1 MPSDYDI
8 AAAREAARRAKAN
21 STSDWW
27 TAVEKG
33 EQTRMK
39 QLLAD
44 GQDVNAQDATC
55 EWPAL
60 YYAAWKN
67 RLWQAELLLASG
79 ADVALQSR
87 EGDTAVH
94 IAAMYGSLSMLTLM
108 LSSKVVDSKNERGLT
123 PLDLAKQK
131 RKFECVGAL
140 QKALGQPL
148 SAEVTSP
155 PPPLPENWLE
165 SDYGNGKNFFFN
177 PFSGETLETRPPP
190 DYVAKK

>member
-123 PLDLAKQK
+123 PLDLAKQASASSASLRLPSNPSIHRPPSPPPQK

-140 QKALGQPL
+140 QKAPPW
-148 SAEVTSP
+148 SATP
-155 PPPLPENWLE
+155 HHLTTRAPTATLP
-165 SDYGNGKNFFFN
+165 SV
-177 PFSGETLETRPPP
+177 P
-190 DYVAKK
+190 

>member
-1 MPSDYDI
+1 
-8 AAAREAARRAKAN
+8 
-21 STSDWW
+21 
-27 TAVEKG
+27 
-33 EQTRMK
+33 MK

-123 PLDLAKQK
+123 PLDLAKQASASSAQP
-131 RKFECVGAL
+131 AL
-140 QKALGQPL
+140 QSLYPTARLLRLRRSASL
-148 SAEVTSP
+148 SASARCRRRRPGVLRRTTARP
-155 PPPLPENWLE
+155 ARQTATLP
-165 SDYGNGKNFFFN
+165 SV
-177 PFSGETLETRPPP
+177 P
-190 DYVAKK
+190 